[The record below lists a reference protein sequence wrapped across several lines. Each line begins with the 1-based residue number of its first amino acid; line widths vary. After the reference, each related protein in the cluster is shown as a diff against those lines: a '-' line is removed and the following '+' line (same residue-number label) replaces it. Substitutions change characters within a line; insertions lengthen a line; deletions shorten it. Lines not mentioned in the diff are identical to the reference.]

1 MADSMHHAIW
11 RAHFNSFFSLLALVI
26 SCVLILKKGQ
36 ISQTWLYFW
45 LTGNSTSCRPVRSVI
60 ILVIKQIG
68 LPLRGQPIL
77 LITSII
83 TDRIGLPSVLI
94 TIIYIFINTKTSYR
108 HCLSSTEQTKATDLA
123 DASFLMK
130 VLRSKL
136 VKTKNEVEVQRND
149 PSSPLH
155 SVKSFEELPL

>member
-1 MADSMHHAIW
+1 MPSGARTLMA
-11 RAHFNSFFSLLALVI
+11 FFSLQALVI
-26 SCVLILKKGQ
+26 SCVLIEIKGQ
-36 ISQTWLYFW
+36 ISQTWLYLW

-83 TDRIGLPSVLI
+83 TDQIGLHSVLS
-94 TIIYIFINTKTSYR
+94 TIIYTFINTKTPYR

-136 VKTKNEVEVQRND
+136 VKTKSEVEVQRND
-149 PSSPLH
+149 PSSALH
-155 SVKSFEELPL
+155 SVKSFEELLL

>member
-1 MADSMHHAIW
+1 MASKTVTSSISYRSLYRPIW
-11 RAHFNSFFSLLALVI
+11 
-26 SCVLILKKGQ
+26 
-36 ISQTWLYFW
+36 
-45 LTGNSTSCRPVRSVI
+45 SVI

-68 LPLRGQPIL
+68 LPLCSRPIL
-77 LITSII
+77 LITCM
-83 TDRIGLPSVLI
+83 IGLHSVLS
-94 TIIYIFINTKTSYR
+94 TIIYTFINTKTPCV
-108 HCLSSTEQTKATDLA
+108 HCLSSTELTKATDLA

>member
-1 MADSMHHAIW
+1 M
-11 RAHFNSFFSLLALVI
+11 
-26 SCVLILKKGQ
+26 
-36 ISQTWLYFW
+36 
-45 LTGNSTSCRPVRSVI
+45 
-60 ILVIKQIG
+60 
-68 LPLRGQPIL
+68 
-77 LITSII
+77 I
-83 TDRIGLPSVLI
+83 TDRIGFHSVLS
-94 TIIYIFINTKTSYR
+94 TIIYSFINTKSPYW
-108 HCLSSTEQTKATDLA
+108 HCLSWTELAKVTDLA

>member
-1 MADSMHHAIW
+1 M
-11 RAHFNSFFSLLALVI
+11 
-26 SCVLILKKGQ
+26 
-36 ISQTWLYFW
+36 
-45 LTGNSTSCRPVRSVI
+45 
-60 ILVIKQIG
+60 IKQTG
-68 LPLRGQPIL
+68 LPLCSRPIL
-77 LITSII
+77 LITHLRTI
-83 TDRIGLPSVLI
+83 TNRIGFHSVLS
-94 TIIYIFINTKTSYR
+94 TIIYTFINTNTPNW
-108 HCLSSTEQTKATDLA
+108 HCVSSTELTKATDLA

>member
-1 MADSMHHAIW
+1 M
-11 RAHFNSFFSLLALVI
+11 
-26 SCVLILKKGQ
+26 
-36 ISQTWLYFW
+36 
-45 LTGNSTSCRPVRSVI
+45 
-60 ILVIKQIG
+60 
-68 LPLRGQPIL
+68 
-77 LITSII
+77 I
-83 TDRIGLPSVLI
+83 TDRIGFHSVLS
-94 TIIYIFINTKTSYR
+94 TIIYTFINTKTPYW
-108 HCLSSTEQTKATDLA
+108 HCLSWTELTKATDLA

>member
-1 MADSMHHAIW
+1 MW
-11 RAHFNSFFSLLALVI
+11 
-26 SCVLILKKGQ
+26 
-36 ISQTWLYFW
+36 
-45 LTGNSTSCRPVRSVI
+45 SVI

-68 LPLRGQPIL
+68 LPLCSHQIL
-77 LITSII
+77 LITFMI
-83 TDRIGLPSVLI
+83 TDQIGLHSVLS
-94 TIIYIFINTKTSYR
+94 TIIYTFINTKTPYR
-108 HCLSSTEQTKATDLA
+108 HCLSSTEQAKATDLA